1 MIEESIARL
10 RHEYRRFE
18 LTENAAAADPFR
30 QFRTWFNEAEAAAV
44 HEANAMALAT
54 VSPDGQPSARTVL
67 LKGLDTGFIFYTN
80 YVSRKGRELAANPK
94 AAMLFFW
101 KELERQVRVEG
112 DVERITRDETS
123 LYFNSRPVGSRL
135 GALVS
140 PQSAVIPDRKTLEH
154 QFAQAEKSFA
164 DNQIP
169 LPDFWGG
176 YRLIPTAFE
185 FWQGRPN
192 RLHDRLRYLPDGTG
206 SWRIERLAP

>member
-1 MIEESIARL
+1 MLEESIARL
-10 RHEYRRFE
+10 RHEYRLFE
-18 LTENAAAADPFR
+18 LTESSAATDPFQ

-80 YVSRKGRELAANPK
+80 YESRKGRELAVNPK

-112 DVERITRDETS
+112 MVERITREETT
-123 LYFNSRPVGSRL
+123 LYFNSRPFGSRVS
-135 GALVS
+135 ALVS
-140 PQSAVIPDRKTLEH
+140 PQSAVISDRKTLEY

-164 DNQIP
+164 SAQIP

-192 RLHDRLRYLPDGTG
+192 RLHDRLSYLPDGAE